1 MTICGGRVLIVI
13 CWVAIMAIMTP
24 TPRQA
29 WTPANSQ
36 KPQSLVT
43 PWAMYMPQPARMK
56 PMNIGTRGS
65 VLRTRRPA
73 IGPVRNIDR
82 PDTIIV
88 VPTSDA
94 E

>member
-1 MTICGGRVLIVI
+1 MCGGRVLIVT
-13 CWVAIMAIMTP
+13 CCVAIMAIITP

-36 KPQSLVT
+36 KPQSLLT
-43 PWAMYMPQPARMK
+43 PWAMYMPQPASRK
-56 PMNIGTRGS
+56 PRHIGTRGS
-65 VLRTRRPA
+65 VLRTSRPA

-82 PDTIIV
+82 PETIIV

>member
-1 MTICGGRVLIVI
+1 MVI
-13 CWVAIMAIMTP
+13 CWVAIMAIITP
-24 TPRQA
+24 TPRHA

-43 PWAMYMPQPARMK
+43 AWAMYMPKPASAK
-56 PMNIGTRGS
+56 PMHIGARGS
-65 VLRTRRPA
+65 ILRTRRPA
-73 IGPVRNIDR
+73 SGPVANIDR
-82 PDTIIV
+82 PETIIV